1 MMACIKFISIPAEIF
16 ARKYCNSPQLPGR
29 IAAGTSGAWQS
40 ETPAPKHRGDAVSV
54 NSLRESSHVQID
66 PV

>member
-1 MMACIKFISIPAEIF
+1 MACIKFIIVPAEVH
-16 ARKYCNSPQLPGR
+16 ARKYCNSHQLPRR
-29 IAAGTSGAWQS
+29 IATGTSGAWQS

-54 NSLRESSHVQID
+54 NPLQESSHVQSD